1 MGKLRGVGALIVPSA
16 VSETLAGMRLGGID
30 PSILRELSGVYKPFV
45 KAFKELISNAFDADA
60 DAVIVEFS
68 EDFSSA
74 TVRDDGRGMTP
85 FEFRN
90 DFTRIGGGSRR
101 WGGDRTPKSRLR
113 IGSKGIGFLAVARYC
128 GRLEV
133 ESSGERSFL
142 CEFAVGETPAPVE
155 IWPHLGIP
163 IPETLLGERLKI
175 TVKRRNGKKLRE
187 HRDYRLDRRKRKLL
201 IGKKVGPVRIR
212 IRFDCRGLGFR
223 SVLDFDRLLELADRA
238 DLDKIDDFASIAVY
252 PRPPEAAAGT
262 RITVSGIKSFV
273 QRELRSER
281 RKGYVRNV
289 ESLGGLEKF
298 IWQLSRCTPV
308 SYLIPSDSRGSPDV
322 SSHLKAA
329 PNSTLNQ
336 LEVRHSGKIWS
347 LHRRVYPLEELA
359 ARLNPDTFVELRI
372 KEAGLHAVGFI
383 AGYEAAIFPA
393 EYRGITVRVRG
404 VAIGDPG
411 FFGAEHLLA
420 GAQKAVLSQITGE
433 INILAGLD
441 AIDTLNPGRES
452 FYEES
457 GDYKILRREL
467 LGEGEQISGY
477 LGRAVAAVLRR
488 SQIGASLKNLLAR
501 AAQRRRAL
509 DEASAAIT
517 HLVVSG
523 DAAGEGLRNVLSSGS
538 ALLNGLSAAE
548 EFEVGPPP
556 RIAGFATLSEDGLP
570 ERAVIDYEREIVLLD
585 LSRPEW
591 DRSLVFFDRIFKV
604 VYKKGAPDQAVANID
619 PEKNLVLVNWNHP
632 ARMQMEEKAFLRTA
646 LAWIVAREA
655 ANGNA
660 DYMMDLAL
668 KLVSFSFPDEND
680 RGADS

>member
-1 MGKLRGVGALIVPSA
+1 MPSGVVG
-16 VSETLAGMRLGGID
+16 TLTGMRLGGID

-45 KAFKELISNAFDADA
+45 KAFKELVSNAFDADA
-60 DAVIVEFS
+60 DAVTVEFA
-68 EDFSSA
+68 EDFSS
-74 TVRDDGRGMTP
+74 VKVVDDGRGMTP

-101 WGGDRTPKSRLR
+101 WRGDRTPKGRLR

-128 GRLEV
+128 SRLEV
-133 ESSGERSFL
+133 ESSGERSFF
-142 CEFAVGETPAPVE
+142 CEFAVAETPATIE
-155 IWPHLGIP
+155 IWPHLGVP
-163 IPETLLGERLKI
+163 VSEDLVGHRLKI
-175 TVKRRNGKKLRE
+175 SVKRRSGKKLRE
-187 HRDYRLDRRKRKLL
+187 HRDYWLDRRKRKLL

-212 IRFDCRGLGFR
+212 VRFDCRGLAFR

-238 DLDKIDDFASIAVY
+238 DLDKIDDFATITIY
-252 PRPPEAAAGT
+252 ERPSGAAADT
-262 RITVSGIKSFV
+262 RITASGIKSFV
-273 QRELRSER
+273 RRELRSER

-289 ESLGGLEKF
+289 ESLSGLEKF
-298 IWQLSRCTPV
+298 IWHLSRCTPV
-308 SYLIPSDSRGSPDV
+308 RYFIPSESHGTLDL

-329 PNSTLNQ
+329 ANSTLNR
-336 LEVRHSGKIWS
+336 LEVRHGKDSWS
-347 LHRRVYPLEELA
+347 LDRRVYPLEEAA
-359 ARLNPDTFVELRI
+359 ARLNRDTFVEVRI
-372 KEAGLHAVGFI
+372 KEAGLEAVGFV

-393 EYRGITVRVRG
+393 EYRGITARVRG

-433 INILAGLD
+433 INILSGLD

-467 LGEGEQISGY
+467 LGEGEQIGGY
-477 LGRAVAAVLRR
+477 LGRAIAAVLRR
-488 SQIGASLKNLLAR
+488 SQIGASLKNLLGR

-523 DAAGEGLRNVLSSGS
+523 DPAGEGLRNILSSSS

-548 EFEVGPPP
+548 EFEFGPPP
-556 RIAGFATLSEDGLP
+556 RIAGFATLAAEGLR
-570 ERAVIDYEREIVLLD
+570 ERAVIDYEGEIVRLD

-591 DRSLVFFDRIFKV
+591 DRSLVLFNRIFKV
-604 VYKKGAPDQAVANID
+604 VYKKGASHQAVANID
-619 PEKNLVLVNWNHP
+619 PENNLLLINWNHP

-680 RGADS
+680 RVANS